1 MISTFLQLQVDSLA
15 QNIPT
20 ANTANPA
27 LTNEVSVLEFLF
39 KGGLFLIP
47 IAILLFY
54 TLYVIFERYM
64 YIQKAAKIDNHL
76 MADIRNHL
84 NNANIELAVNAAER
98 SGNAQGNVIK
108 EGVLTIG
115 RHINE
120 IESNMERAANIEIG
134 YMEKRLGQLG
144 LIAGI
149 APTLGFIGT
158 ISGVIKIFYSISV
171 TEDISIGNISGG
183 LYEKMISSG
192 AGLIVGII
200 AYAAYHLFNG
210 RIDSFALSI
219 QKQVLEFVNII
230 QRPNGHKAK
239 KTIPRRSR
247 HLVLERHY
255 VFLVVVFPHHFHL
268 GQSQCDSNDLAQ
280 IANQRKNQQ
289 AIEYTL
295 CDRTERVFYR
305 QRTSGFRAIGNHLV
319 V

>member
-1 MISTFLQLQVDSLA
+1 MISTFLQLQVDTLA
-15 QNIPT
+15 QAATAADT
-20 ANTANPA
+20 ANAA
-27 LTNEVSVLEFLF
+27 LTNEVSVLEFIT

-47 IAILLFY
+47 IALLLFY
-54 TLYVIFERYM
+54 TLYIIFERYI
-64 YIQKAAKIDNHL
+64 YINKAAKIDNHL
-76 MADIRNHL
+76 MSDVRNHL
-84 NNANIELAVNAAER
+84 NNSNIDMAVMAAEK
-98 SGNAQGNVIK
+98 SSSAQGNILK

-134 YMEKRLGQLG
+134 NMEKRLGQLG

-200 AYAAYHLFNG
+200 AYSAYHLFNG
-210 RIDSFALSI
+210 KIDGFSLSI

-239 KTIPRRSR
+239 
-247 HLVLERHY
+247 
-255 VFLVVVFPHHFHL
+255 
-268 GQSQCDSNDLAQ
+268 
-280 IANQRKNQQ
+280 
-289 AIEYTL
+289 
-295 CDRTERVFYR
+295 
-305 QRTSGFRAIGNHLV
+305 
-319 V
+319 